1 MRLSKFFKNWWRR
14 ASAASKTG
22 ALLALCVF
30 AAKVYVVVFTLW
42 MATAKITAWSGPGA
56 RAFWVFVFA
65 LGITTVQPYLPK
77 RVSTKWI
84 VEDVRRNLATG
95 VAVSGI
101 TSAIWNRQLRPEQK
115 HDLFVRLLSAIKSE
129 VEGITGDNEGIYFN
143 VSLLSLDENGGTLT
157 VVCRANPDR
166 PLRSYR
172 VVDMLVSQTLST
184 GKMFYEP
191 DCKLADK
198 PYKAILGIPLVS
210 VHENCKPLVH
220 GIVSIDSAQAHCFD
234 GLLEDI
240 ENKIL
245 MYISILK
252 LVITADEALRRGGG
266 RQNERKR

>member
-1 MRLSKFFKNWWRR
+1 MFI
-14 ASAASKTG
+14 
-22 ALLALCVF
+22 LALGF
-30 AAKVYVVVFTLW
+30 
-42 MATAKITAWSGPGA
+42 IT
-56 RAFWVFVFA
+56 V
-65 LGITTVQPYLPK
+65 LPYMPK
-77 RVSTKWI
+77 RKSTKW
-84 VEDVRRNLATG
+84 VREDVKRNLTTG

-101 TSAIWNRQLRPEQK
+101 TSAIWNHQLRPEQK
-115 HDLFVRLLSAIKSE
+115 QDLFVRLLSAIKSE

-143 VSLLSLDENGGTLT
+143 VSLLSLDANGGTLT

-172 VVDMLVSQTLST
+172 VEEMLVSQTLST

-198 PYKAILGIPLVS
+198 PYKAILGMPLVS

-245 MYISILK
+245 MYLCLLK
-252 LVITADEALRRGGG
+252 LVITADEALSRGKG